1 MTFSQFLHIILARRL
16 LVISVFLTTVTAALL
31 ISLIMPKSYEASAT
45 VMVDVRPD
53 PVTGNGV
60 GGMQAASILATQVDI
75 IKSPPVSNK
84 VVTDL
89 HLDQMPELQAR
100 WQKEAK
106 GKGNYLTWVG
116 EVIGKGLEVKPSHE
130 SNVIDI
136 NYSGAEPAFAAA
148 LANAYAKA
156 YIDTTVQIRINPAR
170 QYADF
175 FEERAKLAR
184 EKLADAQSRL
194 SAAQKDRGI
203 IASEERLDV
212 ENQRLTELATQ
223 LNTIRALRA
232 EANSRSTLA
241 VANPEKV
248 QDVVLNPLVSS
259 MSADLNREETRLRT
273 LLERYGEQH
282 PTVIEQRATISTIK
296 ERLRSESGRVVS
308 SVSVG
313 TKIADSRVAQA
324 QAAYDAQRE
333 RVMKLKDGRNQLT
346 IMEREVETAQ
356 KIYESL
362 QARSSQTTLE
372 STNSQ
377 SNIYLLSPATEP
389 VKPSAPRTTLNVA
402 LAAVVGFLI
411 ALMIALGVEMFDHR
425 VRSPSDVVQALDLP
439 VIGVL
444 PAPKIASSKWRLS
457 SLTGKPKTPALPPS
471 APHSRPVPV
480 IS

>member
-1 MTFSQFLHIILARRL
+1 MTFSQFLHIILARRV

-106 GKGNYLTWVG
+106 GKGDYLTWVG

-136 NYSGAEPAFAAA
+136 NYSGAEPAFASA

-175 FEERAKLAR
+175 FEERAKMAR

-232 EANSRSTLA
+232 EASSRSTLA
-241 VANPEKV
+241 IANPEKV

-259 MSADLNREETRLRT
+259 MSADLNREETKLRS

-296 ERLRSESGRVVS
+296 ERLRTESGRVVS

-313 TKIADSRVAQA
+313 TKIADSRVTQA

-333 RVMKLKDGRNQLT
+333 RVMKLKDGRNQLA

-389 VKPSAPRTTLNVA
+389 LKPSAPRTTLNVA

-439 VIGVL
+439 VIGIL
-444 PAPKIASSKWRLS
+444 PAPKVAPSKWRLS
-457 SLTGKPKTPALPPS
+457 SLARKTKTPVLPS
-471 APHSRPVPV
+471 ATPSRPVPV